1 MRLLSDLK
9 FGKEYWHQQTINAA
23 NFFTDLYCEA
33 KVMLKSYHVWYKTSK
48 KPSNPTPVSPS
59 PPIPLL
65 HPLIIFTADQMLY
78 PREQLKTVN
87 IITKIQIG
95 ENTCV

>member
-9 FGKEYWHQQTINAA
+9 FGKEYWHQETVNAA
-23 NFFTDLYCEA
+23 NFFIDLYCKT
-33 KVMLKSYHVWYKTSK
+33 KVMLISSHVWYKTSK

-59 PPIPLL
+59 LPISLL
-65 HPLIIFTADQMLY
+65 HPLVIFTADQKLY
-78 PREQLKTVN
+78 LRKQLN

-95 ENTCV
+95 ENAFV